1 MLTHDYTYPTPH
13 DGYCRVRIFQAPDA
27 LPVVVC
33 TQPKDNRGES
43 ITNAAEVIAAGV
55 LENHPDIFDTSAPG
69 PPFVWFEHYEGGGRG
84 TPEDPATFDLVEF
97 SHYEPREV
105 LRAGTRVKEIG
116 EPSRRPSDRAT
127 AEGMTGAPRQVYS
140 PECVEE
146 KFSEVRMQD
155 PA

>member
-13 DGYCRVRIFQAPDA
+13 GGYCRVRIFQAPDA

-69 PPFVWFEHYEGGGRG
+69 PPFVWFEHYEGGARG
-84 TPEDPATFDLVEF
+84 TPEDPATFDLVTF
-97 SHYEPREV
+97 SYYEPQEEKPRGGV
-105 LRAGTRVKEIG
+105 WVKG
-116 EPSRRPSDRAT
+116 LGAPTWRRSDRAT
-127 AEGMTGAPRQVYS
+127 AENMTGARL
-140 PECVEE
+140 
-146 KFSEVRMQD
+146 
-155 PA
+155 